1 MAAFNPRKS
10 VCITLPERY
19 AAPASAP
26 ARYAPHSSGVRIRL
40 RPDGRY
46 RMVSEAPG
54 FAVRTRARRIR
65 YAVRKA
71 AEWIGCIAVALAL
84 VVAAVVFRGTDAGAR
99 DASPNS
105 RRAP

>member
-10 VCITLPERY
+10 VHITLPE
-19 AAPASAP
+19 
-26 ARYAPHSSGVRIRL
+26 RYAPHSSGVRIRL

-46 RMVSEAPG
+46 RVAAPSAG
-54 FAVRTRARRIR
+54 FVVRTRARRLR

-71 AEWIGCIAVALAL
+71 AEWCACIAVALAL
-84 VVAAVVFRGTDAGAR
+84 VVAAVVFRGTDSGAR
-99 DASPNS
+99 DSAPNS